1 MKRTIVLA
9 AAMVIAGLGVASAQD
24 GDAAAG
30 ETVFKKCKACH
41 DAGAGAKNKVGPML
55 TGVVGRPWGAIEGF
69 KYSDDLK
76 TQAAEG
82 KVWDEATLDAY
93 LTNPKD
99 LIPKGKMAFA
109 GLKDAADRANVIAY
123 LKSQAE

>member
-1 MKRTIVLA
+1 MKRTVVLA

-55 TGVVGRPWGAIEGF
+55 TGVVGRAWGTVEGF
-69 KYSDDLK
+69 KYSDDLAG
-76 TQAAEG
+76 QAAG

-123 LKSQAE
+123 LKTQAE